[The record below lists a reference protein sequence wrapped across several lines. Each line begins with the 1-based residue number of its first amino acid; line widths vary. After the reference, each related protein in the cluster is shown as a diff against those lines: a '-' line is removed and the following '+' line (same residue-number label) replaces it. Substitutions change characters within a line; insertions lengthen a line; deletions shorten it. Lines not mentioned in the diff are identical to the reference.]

1 MMVRQMSDYWQK
13 RTQGIMDLLDV
24 KDKDL
29 TDAVLKE
36 YQSASQDVAIKIDE
50 FYERY
55 ADNNT
60 LSYADAHKRIRKTD
74 LSDYVKRANDYRM
87 SNKDNPELLK
97 RLNAQYMTS
106 KISRLELLK
115 LEIDFRILQASNQQV
130 GSFTEYLAKESAY
143 IYGALAV
150 GNAIKTLNNAE
161 IDSILSFEW
170 SGANYSHRIW
180 RDNDVL
186 ANKLKDVLVKAAING
201 SNPRVTAKN
210 LRDVFGGTK
219 PNTERLV
226 RTESTYVANATTAKR
241 YESYGVESY
250 EFVAVMDNRT
260 SSVCRSLNGEVFKMN
275 DFAPGTNAPSMHP
288 NCRST
293 IVPSDDELTKFNKY
307 LDQDTVDDLP
317 SWD

>member
-50 FYERY
+50 FYEKY

-60 LSYADAHKRIRKTD
+60 LSYADAQKRIRKTD
-74 LSDYVKRANDYRM
+74 LSDYVKRANNYRM

-115 LEIDFRILQASNQQV
+115 LEIDFRILQASSQQV

-161 IDSILSFEW
+161 IDSILLFEW

-226 RTESTYVANATTAKR
+226 RTEST
-241 YESYGVESY
+241 
-250 EFVAVMDNRT
+250 
-260 SSVCRSLNGEVFKMN
+260 
-275 DFAPGTNAPSMHP
+275 
-288 NCRST
+288 
-293 IVPSDDELTKFNKY
+293 
-307 LDQDTVDDLP
+307 
-317 SWD
+317 